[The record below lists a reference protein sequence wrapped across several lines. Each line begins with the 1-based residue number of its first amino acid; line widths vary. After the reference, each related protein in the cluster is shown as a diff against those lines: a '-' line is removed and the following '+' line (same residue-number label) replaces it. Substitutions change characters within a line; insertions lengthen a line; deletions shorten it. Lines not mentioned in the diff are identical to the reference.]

1 MVAGTGSNDT
11 AHSVHLTRQAS
22 ERGVDAVLVVTPYYN
37 KPNRR
42 GLVGA
47 LQRVAAA
54 ASDLPVIVYNIPARS
69 VINLEPDL
77 LDRAGADRQRRRA

>member
-1 MVAGTGSNDT
+1 MDEVGGEATVVAGTGSNDT
-11 AHSVHLTRQAS
+11 AHSVHLTREAA

-47 LQRVAAA
+47 L
-54 ASDLPVIVYNIPARS
+54 
-69 VINLEPDL
+69 
-77 LDRAGADRQRRRA
+77 RRRSRRPPTSR